1 MHHKTTVILGI
12 DIGTSGIRGC
22 LVERDLNSNKEK
34 ILLQYNQPMALPN
47 HAENDQ
53 SSVSV
58 QDSMVWIETLNRVL
72 QQLSVDFDLQR
83 VEHLICDATSS
94 TVLLA
99 DSDLK
104 PITEALMY
112 NDSQAKTEA
121 QRIASLCQN
130 LNIETA
136 ASGAS
141 STLAKTLLLSDRL
154 ALSTA
159 PSKTDAKPVKIL
171 HQIDVVNHYLADFD
185 YISDENNALKLGYD
199 STAQTWPNWVKS
211 LIEQDSSNRL
221 RLPEIVS
228 AGTCLGRLKTSIAQ
242 RYGINQNARLYA
254 GTTDSIA
261 GFLATGA
268 HKIGD
273 AVSSLGS
280 SIAVKLVT
288 NKPVFSSQFGLYS
301 HKLKNAWL
309 VGGASNCGGLSLV
322 KFYDLPVLIKLL
334 ELIKILHNRQGYQKQ
349 SDCYPLIKTGERFPI
364 ADSDKKAVLPEYIAL
379 AKNIDTERIDETLKA
394 VRNTNHLSEQQQAY
408 IAPHIDNVL
417 HLINGLVNIEAL
429 SYQRLSEMS
438 GTQVNRL
445 FSIGGGLQNAIWMTL
460 RELHFNAHHSRLMTN
475 TPIDESAAF
484 GVTRL
489 IEF

>member
-22 LVERDLNSNKEK
+22 LVERDLNSNNEQ
-34 ILLQYNQPMALPN
+34 ILLQHNQSMALPDN
-47 HAENDQ
+47 ADNDQ
-53 SSVSV
+53 NGVSV
-58 QDSMVWIETLNRVL
+58 QDPRIWIETLNRVL
-72 QQLSVDFDLQR
+72 RQLSVDFDLQR
-83 VEHLICDATSS
+83 VEHLVCDATSS

-99 DSDLK
+99 DSELK
-104 PITEALMY
+104 PITKALMY
-112 NDSQAKTEA
+112 NDSQAKAEA

-141 STLAKTLLLSDRL
+141 STLAKALLLINRA
-154 ALSTA
+154 ALSTR
-159 PSKTDAKPVKIL
+159 PSKDDAKSVKIL
-171 HQIDVVNHYLADFD
+171 HQIDLVNHYLADFD

-199 STAQTWPNWVKS
+199 SIAQTWPDWVVN

-221 RLPEIVS
+221 SLPQIVS
-228 AGTCLGRLKTSIAQ
+228 SGTCLGRVKTSIAQ
-242 RYGINQNARLYA
+242 RYGINQSARLYA

-268 HKIGD
+268 HKTGD

-288 NKPVFSSQFGLYS
+288 DKPVFSSQFGLYS
-301 HKLKNAWL
+301 HKLKSAWL
-309 VGGASNCGGLSLV
+309 VGGASNCGGLSLLQ
-322 KFYDLPVLIKLL
+322 FYDLVVLIKLL
-334 ELIKILHNRQGYQKQ
+334 ELIKLLHNKQDYQKQ

-364 ADSDKKAVLPEYIAL
+364 ADSDKKAVLPEYIAM
-379 AKNIDTERIDETLKA
+379 AKNIDTERIDEILNA
-394 VRNTNHLSEQQQAY
+394 ARSTNHLSEQQQAY
-408 IAPHIDNVL
+408 IAPHIDNIL
-417 HLINGLVNIEAL
+417 HLINGLVNIETL

-445 FSIGGGLQNAIWMTL
+445 FSIGGGLQNEIWMAL
-460 RELHFNAHHSRLMTN
+460 RGLHFKTLHSSLMNN
-475 TPIDESAAF
+475 TSTDGSAAL